1 MTIAR
6 GTVPLAVFGPH
17 GYGER
22 TGLLGAPSR
31 AAQALAPLLF
41 GLMLNA
47 IGPAVIAVSSAL
59 CLAAFAALLLL
70 RASPVEQR
78 EADAEASGR
87 N

>member
-1 MTIAR
+1 
-6 GTVPLAVFGPH
+6 
-17 GYGER
+17 
-22 TGLLGAPSR
+22 LLGAPSR

-41 GLMLNA
+41 GLMLDA

-70 RASPVEQR
+70 RASPVGQR
-78 EADAEASGR
+78 EAEGEASGR